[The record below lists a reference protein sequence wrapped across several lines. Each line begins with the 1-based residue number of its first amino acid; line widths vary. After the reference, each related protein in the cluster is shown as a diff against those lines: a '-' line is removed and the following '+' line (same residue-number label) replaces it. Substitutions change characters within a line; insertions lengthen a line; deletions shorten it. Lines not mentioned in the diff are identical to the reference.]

1 MRIILCDDDT
11 AFTQVFEKRL
21 LTVFKEYGIT
31 PEIVSAHTGVEAL
44 REITCRPTDV
54 LFLDI
59 DMPEK
64 DGFSVAEELTAMP
77 SKPLIIFLS
86 GMEDLVYQSFAFQP
100 FWFLRKTHLE
110 ELPQVTEKMLQLL
123 NSRQIHY
130 TVTMNG
136 SSTRIPITEIAYFES
151 QGHYIVVHYN
161 ERSLRFKARMSDI
174 ETALSKYFFVRC
186 HVGYLLNCRFVQI
199 CSRTS
204 VTLTDGTV
212 LPVSRAKAEETQTEE
227 SAPMNFWFE
236 MAINAVEVTLI
247 LSFLVQYF
255 GYRMACPAKYIWT
268 ALFGVLSFG
277 SVAFFSWGQLYEGYA
292 SSIQILINIAFC
304 CILLR
309 GPILQKIFVSAF
321 TMGLVAIIAT
331 FTALLVAK
339 LSGNNVALLL
349 SRFNSVRIIS
359 ILITKLLFFVI
370 TRIILRVK
378 ENGRIKWLDFIP
390 LAAIPTLS
398 IITITLMMYAAIQE
412 PHIQNIVFY
421 AVCIVLALNI
431 LIYFLFVR
439 LGQVSKI
446 QTEMALLA
454 LQNECLQENA
464 KDIENM
470 YDTVRALRHD
480 LKNHLLCIL
489 SMAEERDLTGIEQYT
504 GQLLQQQNTVNK
516 LIMFSGNKVLDAII
530 NSKSAAAERA
540 GIRLSAIITTPL
552 AGISPEDITIILGNA
567 LDNAIRAAKGSK
579 RKVVDIHIQPQ
590 GAYSSIV
597 IANDIAHPVLSDN
610 PALRTTKNIRYRHG
624 FGIQNMRQAVERNQG
639 LIRFYEQN
647 DRFICDILLLN
658 VQSRNE

>member
-21 LTVFKEYGIT
+21 LTVFKKYGIT

-44 REITCRPTDV
+44 REITRRPTDV

-64 DGFSVAEELTAMP
+64 NGFSVAEELSAMP

-161 ERSLRFKARMSDI
+161 EKSLRFKARMSDI

-212 LPVSRAKAEETQTEE
+212 LPVSRAKAEE

-236 MAINAVEVTLI
+236 MAINAVEITLI

-255 GYRMACPAKYIWT
+255 GYRMAGPAKYIWT

-277 SVAFFSWGQLYEGYA
+277 SVAFFSWGKLYEGYA
-292 SSIQILINIAFC
+292 SLVQILINIAFC

-309 GPILQKIFVSAF
+309 GSILQKIFVSAF
-321 TMGLVAIIAT
+321 TMGLVAVIAT

-339 LSGNNVALLL
+339 LSGNNVTLLL

-378 ENGRIKWLDFIP
+378 ENGKIKWLDVIP

-489 SMAEERDLTGIEQYT
+489 SMAEERDVEDIEQYT
-504 GQLLQQQNTVNK
+504 RQLLQQQNTVNK
-516 LIMFSGNKVLDAII
+516 LIMFSGSKVLDAII

-540 GIRLSAIITTPL
+540 GVRLSAIITTPL

-567 LDNAIRAAKGSK
+567 LDNAIRAAKDSQ